1 MLGPEGGARQVR
13 ELALD
18 CYTEDGRE
26 LVYSI
31 MMEHINGCPHTRLG
45 APTPVNGCPH
55 TRAHPH

>member
-45 APTPVNGCPH
+45 APTPVNG
-55 TRAHPH
+55 

>member
-1 MLGPEGGARQVR
+1 MR

-31 MMEHINGCPHTRLG
+31 MMEHINGCPHTRARRACMG
-45 APTPVNGCPH
+45 PH